1 MVEHYWEVVKVA
13 VFNAIWAVNVSTLPP
28 GRALAVRSVRVL
40 HTLAREFTSGEL
52 NQRAASL
59 VFTTLL
65 SLVPLL
71 AVSFALLK
79 AFGVH
84 NNLEGALV
92 AFLAPL
98 GEKGIEL
105 SARMM
110 DFVDNVD
117 GKVLG
122 GVGLSLLLVT
132 VISLV
137 HKIEQ
142 SFNYIWR
149 IDRPRG
155 LFERFSGY
163 LSVVMVGPVLIFT
176 ALGITAS
183 VMSTSVV
190 KNMIAVEPLG
200 TLIHWAASLI
210 PYLLVIS
217 AFTFIYIFVPN
228 TRVQVRA
235 AVVGA
240 VVAGILWES
249 AGWAFASFVVHSPR
263 HAAIYSSFAVAFLFM
278 LWLYV
283 AWLILLVGATVAFFF
298 QHPEYQGLPDR
309 AIVLSNRMRERMAML
324 AVFRIAQHHYHGR
337 PPVPVTRLSM
347 ELGVPIF
354 ALEEVLAEL
363 VRRGLLVEVSGSQM
377 GYVPARDVSTISLD
391 DVWKAVRC
399 AHENHWLSAD
409 RLEVDEVVDG
419 VIGKIDAAVSG
430 VIGASS
436 LRDLVADYP
445 PERTGRFEDID
456 DMDNKASEPVPIS
469 AAHRDRGGRP
479 GA

>member
-1 MVEHYWEVVKVA
+1 VIEHYWESLKVLVWNA
-13 VFNAIWAVNVSTLPP
+13 VWAVNVATLSP
-28 GRALAVRSVRVL
+28 GRAFTVRSLRVI
-40 HTLAREFTSGEL
+40 HTLAREFVNGEL

-71 AVSFALLK
+71 AVSFSLLK

-84 NNLEGALV
+84 NELESVLV
-92 AFLAPL
+92 GFLAPL
-98 GEKGIEL
+98 GDKGIEL
-105 SARMM
+105 SARML
-110 DFVDNVD
+110 DFVDNVN

-137 HKIEQ
+137 HKVER

-163 LSVVMVGPVLIFT
+163 LSVVMVGPVLIIT
-176 ALGITAS
+176 ALGMTAT
-183 VMSTSVV
+183 VMSTSMVQS
-190 KNMIAVEPLG
+190 MIAIEPLG
-200 TLIHWAASLI
+200 TIVKWVATLI
-210 PYLLVIS
+210 PYLLVIA
-217 AFTFIYIFVPN
+217 AFTFIYVFIPN
-228 TRVQVRA
+228 TRVHVRA

-263 HAAIYSSFAVAFLFM
+263 HTAIYSSFAVAFLFM

-309 AIVLSNRMRERMAML
+309 YITLSNRMRERMAML
-324 AVFRIAQHHYHGR
+324 AIFRIAQHHYHGK
-337 PPVPVTRLSM
+337 PPIPIGQLAVQF
-347 ELGVPIF
+347 GVPIA
-354 ALEEVLAEL
+354 ALEDILDEL
-363 VRRGLLVEVSGSQM
+363 TIRGLLVEVSGNQVA
-377 GYVPARDVSTISLD
+377 YVPARDVSTVSLD
-391 DVWKAVRC
+391 DVWSAIRC
-399 AHENHWLSAD
+399 AHENHWLSLE
-409 RLEVDEVVDG
+409 RMEVDGAIDEIMSSIDGAVTGVVGD
-419 VIGKIDAAVSG
+419 KT
-430 VIGASS
+430 
-436 LRDLVADYP
+436 LKDLVVGNPPGGTIYDADP
-445 PERTGRFEDID
+445 
-456 DMDNKASEPVPIS
+456 DNEASRPVPIET
-469 AAHRDRGGRP
+469 AKRDRGGQPR
-479 GA
+479 A